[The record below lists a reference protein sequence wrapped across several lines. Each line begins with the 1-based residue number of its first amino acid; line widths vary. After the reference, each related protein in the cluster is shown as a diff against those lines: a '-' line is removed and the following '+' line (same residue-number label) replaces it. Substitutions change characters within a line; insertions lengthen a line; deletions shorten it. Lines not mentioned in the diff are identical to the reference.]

1 MSDLRSLI
9 ESLHL
14 EEIEEDKSKSKSQ
27 FNMDG
32 NEPQPKREH
41 KRQRHPHVGPDN
53 RGKWQRTPE
62 YSEKKSL
69 EMRLKWE
76 EPEWKDYMRE
86 RQKGVH
92 HKFTHGWSEESKKRY
107 SEKLKNTMFIN
118 NGSVNRRHKNDQ
130 PIPEGWYKG
139 RLNKE
144 NKKI

>member
-14 EEIEEDKSKSKSQ
+14 EDTDEDKTKSKSN

-32 NEPQPKREH
+32 NSPKKKH

-62 YSEKKSL
+62 YSEKKSF
-69 EMRLKWE
+69 EMQLKWQ

-92 HKFTHGWSEESKKRY
+92 HKFTHGWSEESRRRY

-118 NGSVNRRHKNDQ
+118 NGFVNRRHKNDQ

-144 NKKI
+144 NRKCQ